1 MLVASQTPNLLGC
14 PCRTLPK
21 ATAMRPMRSTNNTE
35 RTRGRRAQAV
45 TRAQVAVACL
55 PRFFPCPST
64 RSNGNGGCKLHPH
77 TAPACRACLV
87 QGLQEFRFTN
97 LRAGL
102 RIAAD
107 RISALRAG
115 YAAKGGAEVKATMV
129 AYELGTLLARL
140 RVVEDQVQDLPGD
153 AGLIHRVML
162 NTNGRRVAG
171 RAS

>member
-1 MLVASQTPNLLGC
+1 MNKNGHCKIHS
-14 PCRTLPK
+14 
-21 ATAMRPMRSTNNTE
+21 
-35 RTRGRRAQAV
+35 RA
-45 TRAQVAVACL
+45 
-55 PRFFPCPST
+55 
-64 RSNGNGGCKLHPH
+64 GM
-77 TAPACRACLV
+77 ACRVCLV
-87 QGLQEFRFTN
+87 QGLQAFRLTN

-107 RISALRAG
+107 RISALRAD
-115 YAAKGGAEVKATMV
+115 YASKSGAEVKAAMV

-140 RVVEDQVQDLPGD
+140 RAVEDQVQDLPGD